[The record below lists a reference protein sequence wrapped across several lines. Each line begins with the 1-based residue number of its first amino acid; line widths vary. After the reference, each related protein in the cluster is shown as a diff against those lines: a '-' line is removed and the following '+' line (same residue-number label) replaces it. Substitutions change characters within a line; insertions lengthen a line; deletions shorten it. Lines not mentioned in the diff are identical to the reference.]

1 MFNFNT
7 FTRRDQGTRAAG
19 ILAVLGIGMSLTSC
33 TLDNPDQA
41 VPAESATQAQTGG
54 EGRLIDATLF
64 VKVSDRHDDSPLGP
78 LYQSILEG
86 PVFGPDGALY
96 LTDVAAPAGDPKVVR
111 IDMETKEITP
121 VHTDETSIYSSAQFS
136 PADGKLYLTDFTGR
150 VERMNAD
157 GSEVETILEGQVEGQ
172 PMVADDIAFDLSGNM
187 YLTDFVGTP
196 WNSTGRV
203 IRINADGTSPTVIQG
218 GLARPNGIAFTPDYS
233 RLWVNEGTAN
243 RVSNF
248 ALSADGTAVV
258 DSFIGMTIDNGLV
271 ADRPAVV
278 RALDSI
284 TVDADGNIYQ
294 AVHGAGEILVWNQAG
309 QRVAT
314 VKLEEPDVTNV
325 AIKPGTR
332 EAYATTAGEDGG
344 YVYEFEALA
353 EAME

>member
-1 MFNFNT
+1 MFNRNT
-7 FTRRDQGTRAAG
+7 LRDQGARAV
-19 ILAVLGIGMSLTSC
+19 AVLAIVGLGMSLTSC
-33 TLDNPDQA
+33 AFDDRDEPT
-41 VPAESATQAQTGG
+41 ESGAHPKNDA
-54 EGRLIDATLF
+54 EGRIIDATLF
-64 VKVSDRHDDSPLGP
+64 VKVSESHDDSPLGP
-78 LYQSILEG
+78 LFQSILEG
-86 PVFGPDGALY
+86 PVFGPDGDLY

-111 IDMETKEITP
+111 VDMETKEVTS
-121 VHTDETSIYSSAQFS
+121 VHTDETSTYSSAQFS

-150 VERMNAD
+150 VERLNAD

-172 PMVADDIAFDLSGNM
+172 PLVADDIAFDQDGNI

-196 WNSTGRV
+196 WDPTGRI

-233 RLWVNEGTAN
+233 RLWVNEATAN

-258 DSFIGMTIDNGLV
+258 DSFVGMTIDNGLV
-271 ADRPAVV
+271 EDRPAVV

-325 AIKPGTR
+325 AIRPGTR

-344 YVYEFEALA
+344 YVYQFEALA